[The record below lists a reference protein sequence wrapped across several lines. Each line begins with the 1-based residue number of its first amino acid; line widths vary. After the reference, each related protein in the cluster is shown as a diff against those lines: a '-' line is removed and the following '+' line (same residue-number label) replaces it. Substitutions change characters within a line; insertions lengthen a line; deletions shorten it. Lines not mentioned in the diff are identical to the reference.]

1 MKPSIHLSR
10 GLPQAAEYVTFRNII
25 GGHPLDMPA
34 VKPHWRIACS
44 ALWCGM
50 KRRSCSGWEE
60 WSGMGH
66 CFFTSSISGSGL
78 VTTGAL

>member
-10 GLPQAAEYVTFRNII
+10 GLPQAAEYVAFRNIT

-34 VKPHWRIACS
+34 ADA
-44 ALWCGM
+44 ALAHSLFGVVV
-50 KRRSCSGWEE
+50 RDEASGLI
-60 WSGMGH
+60 GIGRVVGDGAL
-66 CFFTSSISGSGL
+66 FFISSISGSGL